1 MVPNRAKHHMT
12 GISKNLVPIN
22 IKYAIFDSVIL
33 QASKNR
39 KILITIARNTVFQ
52 HIIDN
57 RNMSQNASS
66 KFKFQLARGPK

>member
-22 IKYAIFDSVIL
+22 IKYAIFDSVIF

-39 KILITIARNTVFQ
+39 KILITIARNTVF
-52 HIIDN
+52 
-57 RNMSQNASS
+57 SAYY
-66 KFKFQLARGPK
+66 